1 VQVEATTRMDSKLLL
16 TLFRQIA
23 TGGLSPEQALAQ
35 AQRAGFEDLGFAKL
49 DHQRAQ
55 RLGFPE
61 VVFAEGKR
69 IAHLLE
75 ICRKHLEAHER
86 LLVTRLSAEHAERI
100 LAECPGGHYNPTAR
114 TLSYGLAGAT
124 ERGGVL
130 VVCAG
135 TADLPVAEEAFET
148 ARLMGN
154 RTELIADVGVAGLH
168 RLLAHKARLEQ
179 ARVLIVVAG
188 MEGAL
193 PSVVGGLVGA
203 PLIAVPTS
211 VGYGAGLGGVAAL
224 LAMLNSCAPG
234 VTVVN
239 IDNGFGA
246 AFAASVIN
254 QLPAAE

>member
-1 VQVEATTRMDSKLLL
+1 MAAMDPKSLL
-16 TLFRQIA
+16 TLFRQISEGRL
-23 TGGLSPEQALAQ
+23 TPEQALVQ
-35 AQRAGFEDLGFAKL
+35 AQRNSFEDLGFAKL
-49 DHQRAQ
+49 DHQRAE

-69 IAHLLE
+69 EAHLVE
-75 ICRKHLEAHER
+75 ICRRHLATHER
-86 LLVTRLSAEHAERI
+86 LLVTRLDAERAERL
-100 LAECPGGHYNPTAR
+100 LAEFPGGHHNPTAR
-114 TLSYGLAGAT
+114 TLSYGLARAN
-124 ERGGVL
+124 ERGDVL
-130 VVCAG
+130 IVCAG
-135 TADLPVAEEAFET
+135 TADLPVAEEAYET

-154 RTELIADVGVAGLH
+154 RTQIIADVGVAGIH

-179 ARVLIVVAG
+179 ARVLIAVAG

-211 VGYGAGLGGVAAL
+211 VGYGVGLGGVAAL
-224 LAMLNSCAPG
+224 LSMLNSCAPG

-246 AFAASVIN
+246 AFAASLIN